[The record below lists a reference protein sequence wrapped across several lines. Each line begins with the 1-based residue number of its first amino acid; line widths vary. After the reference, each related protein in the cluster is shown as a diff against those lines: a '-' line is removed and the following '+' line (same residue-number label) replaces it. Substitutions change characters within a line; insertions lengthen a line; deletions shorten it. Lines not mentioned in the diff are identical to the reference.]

1 MQTEEEGCRKSMQCV
16 GKRRPEDRYG
26 EPQVTKK
33 EDLTADRGTTFKATR
48 RAPRNGRKSS
58 KFIQSACLQIDS
70 PSSKPTSR
78 EKRQRVTFR
87 NFTTNMRR
95 NARETPVTKYL
106 DDTIKRAIRGISDE
120 DSEQDVL
127 NNLVTARNPNV
138 LHARRMGRS
147 KSAVVLFKGQK
158 VPFWIMYGKVEYKCN
173 LDKKISKYARSGSRW
188 ISKSRKR
195 SSSRQRVSWAGV
207 TEHKASEKKS
217 NEVKAQNDKFDEIVV
232 MMRQLQEEKALRVMK
247 MISEDEILEGLRASR
262 VVAVKRIMTRRDGAE
277 VRTKHLILTFER
289 HTLPALVKAGYLNC
303 RVRPYVPNPQRCFRC
318 QRFGHG
324 SRSCRGRETCAKCGS
339 HDHVADVCED
349 PVACANCKGSHPAYS
364 RSCPLWRQEKEILTL
379 RAKENLSYPE
389 AKQRFSFI
397 SKGTYSD
404 AVRRGPAP
412 RTESR
417 ATQFSL
423 EDLAGPSQAPKQP
436 AGKQGAPGNAGST
449 QTPQSIQAR
458 PPADRQPRASS
469 SSQGGERGRRSNP
482 SEAARLVSEQQGP
495 PAAPS
500 TSKDESVNVGGSRP
514 GTSKTSSAGSGRGR
528 KLVVQVSDHVGTGKP
543 ASKVQDAEGAVDIA
557 DSSAPSSDQ
566 EDMEW
571 QTAKSKQKGKKPV
584 VPP

>member
-1 MQTEEEGCRKSMQCV
+1 
-16 GKRRPEDRYG
+16 
-26 EPQVTKK
+26 
-33 EDLTADRGTTFKATR
+33 
-48 RAPRNGRKSS
+48 
-58 KFIQSACLQIDS
+58 
-70 PSSKPTSR
+70 
-78 EKRQRVTFR
+78 
-87 NFTTNMRR
+87 
-95 NARETPVTKYL
+95 
-106 DDTIKRAIRGISDE
+106 
-120 DSEQDVL
+120 
-127 NNLVTARNPNV
+127 
-138 LHARRMGRS
+138 
-147 KSAVVLFKGQK
+147 
-158 VPFWIMYGKVEYKCN
+158 
-173 LDKKISKYARSGSRW
+173 
-188 ISKSRKR
+188 
-195 SSSRQRVSWAGV
+195 
-207 TEHKASEKKS
+207 
-217 NEVKAQNDKFDEIVV
+217 
-232 MMRQLQEEKALRVMK
+232 
-247 MISEDEILEGLRASR
+247 
-262 VVAVKRIMTRRDGAE
+262 MTRRDGAE
-277 VRTKHLILTFER
+277 VKTKHLILTFER

-324 SRSCRGRETCAKCGS
+324 SRSCRGRETCAKCAS
-339 HDHVADVCED
+339 YNHVADVCEGS
-349 PVACANCKGSHPAYS
+349 VACANCKGPHPAYS

-449 QTPQSIQAR
+449 QPPQSIQAR

-469 SSQGGERGRRSNP
+469 FSQDGERGRRSNS
-482 SEAARLVSEQQGP
+482 SEVARLVTEQQGP

-500 TSKDESVNVGGSRP
+500 TSKDGSTNVGGSRP
-514 GTSKTSSAGSGRGR
+514 CTSKPSSAGSGRGR
-528 KLVVQVSDHVGTGKP
+528 KLVAQVSDQVGTGKP
-543 ASKVQDAEGAVDIA
+543 ASKVQDAVGAVDIA
-557 DSSAPSSDQ
+557 DSSGPSSDQ

>member
-1 MQTEEEGCRKSMQCV
+1 M
-16 GKRRPEDRYG
+16 
-26 EPQVTKK
+26 TK
-33 EDLTADRGTTFKATR
+33 
-48 RAPRNGRKSS
+48 
-58 KFIQSACLQIDS
+58 
-70 PSSKPTSR
+70 
-78 EKRQRVTFR
+78 
-87 NFTTNMRR
+87 
-95 NARETPVTKYL
+95 
-106 DDTIKRAIRGISDE
+106 
-120 DSEQDVL
+120 
-127 NNLVTARNPNV
+127 
-138 LHARRMGRS
+138 
-147 KSAVVLFKGQK
+147 
-158 VPFWIMYGKVEYKCN
+158 
-173 LDKKISKYARSGSRW
+173 
-188 ISKSRKR
+188 
-195 SSSRQRVSWAGV
+195 
-207 TEHKASEKKS
+207 
-217 NEVKAQNDKFDEIVV
+217 
-232 MMRQLQEEKALRVMK
+232 
-247 MISEDEILEGLRASR
+247 
-262 VVAVKRIMTRRDGAE
+262 RDGVE

-324 SRSCRGRETCAKCGS
+324 ARSCRGRETCAKCGS
-339 HDHVADVCED
+339 YDHVADVCEGS
-349 PVACANCKGSHPAYS
+349 VACANCKGPHTAYS

-389 AKQRFSFI
+389 AKQRFTFI

-404 AVRRGPAP
+404 AVRRGPAS

-423 EDLAGPSQAPKQP
+423 EDLAGPSQAPKP
-436 AGKQGAPGNAGST
+436 AAGKQGAPGNAGST

-458 PPADRQPRASS
+458 SPADRQTRASG
-469 SSQGGERGRRSNP
+469 SSQDGERGRRSNP
-482 SEAARLVSEQQGP
+482 SEAARLVTEQQGP

-500 TSKDESVNVGGSRP
+500 MSKDVESVNVGGSRP

-543 ASKVQDAEGAVDIA
+543 ASKVQDAVGAVDIA

-566 EDMEW
+566 EDMEC

>member
-1 MQTEEEGCRKSMQCV
+1 MVWSMTPLLANQTSKLHSCWGHLTCQHPVELG
-16 GKRRPEDRYG
+16 
-26 EPQVTKK
+26 PQ
-33 EDLTADRGTTFKATR
+33 RG
-48 RAPRNGRKSS
+48 
-58 KFIQSACLQIDS
+58 
-70 PSSKPTSR
+70 
-78 EKRQRVTFR
+78 
-87 NFTTNMRR
+87 M
-95 NARETPVTKYL
+95 
-106 DDTIKRAIRGISDE
+106 
-120 DSEQDVL
+120 
-127 NNLVTARNPNV
+127 
-138 LHARRMGRS
+138 H
-147 KSAVVLFKGQK
+147 
-158 VPFWIMYGKVEYKCN
+158 
-173 LDKKISKYARSGSRW
+173 
-188 ISKSRKR
+188 
-195 SSSRQRVSWAGV
+195 
-207 TEHKASEKKS
+207 
-217 NEVKAQNDKFDEIVV
+217 
-232 MMRQLQEEKALRVMK
+232 
-247 MISEDEILEGLRASR
+247 
-262 VVAVKRIMTRRDGAE
+262 GAE
-277 VRTKHLILTFER
+277 RDSW
-289 HTLPALVKAGYLNC
+289 LPATWGTCESRCLESGVSTDPEPCGFARPRLAVRGFPVSGEKGILVVEPSPG
-303 RVRPYVPNPQRCFRC
+303 
-318 QRFGHG
+318 
-324 SRSCRGRETCAKCGS
+324 CRGRETCAKCGS

-349 PVACANCKGSHPAYS
+349 PVACANCKGPHPAYS

-469 SSQGGERGRRSNP
+469 SSQDGERGRRSNP
-482 SEAARLVSEQQGP
+482 SEAARLVTEQQGP

-500 TSKDESVNVGGSRP
+500 TSKDVESVNVGGSRP

-543 ASKVQDAEGAVDIA
+543 ASKVQDAVGAVDIA

>member
-1 MQTEEEGCRKSMQCV
+1 MSGILFVPRLFSLRTPVVPERRGGPFFFSGAVPKEPVASSPHSSNFTGRQTGGGGARVRSLASSYARILTLVGEDLALGAPGFSVPAFEDEAEGDPQVPRQVRGSRQPSRCPPPHGGAPVKAGVWRVASPRTPSHAGSPAHVWLCV
-16 GKRRPEDRYG
+16 AFPCLGKRASWWLSR
-26 EPQVTKK
+26 
-33 EDLTADRGTTFKATR
+33 ARGRFGPFG
-48 RAPRNGRKSS
+48 APRVR
-58 KFIQSACLQIDS
+58 QYTTSAPAS
-70 PSSKPTSR
+70 HRR
-78 EKRQRVTFR
+78 E
-87 NFTTNMRR
+87 
-95 NARETPVTKYL
+95 
-106 DDTIKRAIRGISDE
+106 S
-120 DSEQDVL
+120 
-127 NNLVTARNPNV
+127 
-138 LHARRMGRS
+138 
-147 KSAVVLFKGQK
+147 
-158 VPFWIMYGKVEYKCN
+158 C
-173 LDKKISKYARSGSRW
+173 
-188 ISKSRKR
+188 
-195 SSSRQRVSWAGV
+195 
-207 TEHKASEKKS
+207 
-217 NEVKAQNDKFDEIVV
+217 
-232 MMRQLQEEKALRVMK
+232 
-247 MISEDEILEGLRASR
+247 SEDEILEGLRASR

-404 AVRRGPAP
+404 AVRRNPAL

-514 GTSKTSSAGSGRGR
+514 GTSKTSSAGSSRGR

-571 QTAKSKQKGKKPV
+571 QTAKSKQKVKKPV